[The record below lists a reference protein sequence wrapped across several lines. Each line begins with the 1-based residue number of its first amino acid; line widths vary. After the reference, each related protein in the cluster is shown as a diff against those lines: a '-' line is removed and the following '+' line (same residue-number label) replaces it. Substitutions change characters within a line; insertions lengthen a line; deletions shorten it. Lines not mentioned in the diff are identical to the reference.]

1 MFFNLWPLHTND
13 CWMSLR
19 TKEPARGLYFTSRR
33 RKKIARNTLKEKK
46 KEHKKISTFFSFP
59 SGFSDSLIIVGG
71 SPSRRNYFHQDE
83 KKGDLF
89 YPLSSQKF
97 FFFSEIYPNFFFIPS
112 FFCYLSGLSLCFVI
126 TKKNKGIRPRTIP
139 ASSSQ
144 PTAYQK
150 LVDTRKT
157 KESRQ
162 IKSEQFSWF
171 LSFWTGRRPR
181 IKDAAPPTEK
191 GPFSVKFT
199 HTRMNGRF
207 FFLFRSVV
215 VLLSPLLAIKT
226 ISIHIQKRRKAG
238 LDDGR
243 LFFFFK

>member
-1 MFFNLWPLHTND
+1 M
-13 CWMSLR
+13 
-19 TKEPARGLYFTSRR
+19 RR
-33 RKKIARNTLKEKK
+33 RETFSIPSLLK
-46 KEHKKISTFFSFP
+46 S
-59 SGFSDSLIIVGG
+59 
-71 SPSRRNYFHQDE
+71 
-83 KKGDLF
+83 
-89 YPLSSQKF
+89 F
-97 FFFSEIYPNFFFIPS
+97 FFFGD
-112 FFCYLSGLSLCFVI
+112 LSQFLFYSVLFLLPFGPVALLCNYK
-126 TKKNKGIRPRTIP
+126 KKNKGIRPRAIP

-181 IKDAAPPTEK
+181 IKDAGPPTEK
-191 GPFSVKFT
+191 RPFSVKFT

-226 ISIHIQKRRKAG
+226 ISVHIQKRRKAG